1 MRLAA
6 TVVAQ
11 ARVSGQAWSNILGS
25 EDRVKKKKNRKVASA
40 AEIYQEPFY
49 LSASQ
54 WIRVNN
60 GRSLDAEPAG
70 IKVVLADGG
79 ASIRFVYVSCLSAP
93 PEQ

>member
-11 ARVSGQAWSNILGS
+11 ARVSGQAWSNILGI
-25 EDRVKKKKNRKVASA
+25 EDRVKKNRKVASA

-60 GRSLDAEPAG
+60 GRSLNAEPAG